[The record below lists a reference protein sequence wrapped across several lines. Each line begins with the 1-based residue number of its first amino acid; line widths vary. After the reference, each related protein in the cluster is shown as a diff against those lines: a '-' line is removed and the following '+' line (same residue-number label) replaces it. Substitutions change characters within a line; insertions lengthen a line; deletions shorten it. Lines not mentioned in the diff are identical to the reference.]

1 MKKSKK
7 TVHLKHMKR
16 KKFSTLLIRREIFAI
31 LACSFLCLLFLL
43 FFMKDYQAE
52 RTAMAAN
59 ASSNI
64 TSRASEYLASST
76 GELTMFD
83 TNRLQWLCTL
93 NSESG
98 AVSAIYDLT
107 DQKTVADSKRTVFL
121 IVVDKSN
128 DSGDSSSMIYTCDY
142 NELDIWKDMDSI
154 YAVPRTIPAIYKNFH
169 GNVRTEM
176 VSDCYYIS
184 EDGTFLPGK
193 SFLYETSDEIVA
205 EYDSSET
212 ILKSFDY
219 TPQDIA
225 SYTAIS
231 VDDAGITAMSPISL
245 GYDDSLTNTFF
256 AFPYYPSVKA
266 NAFFDECLTE
276 LEATGASTY
285 NDYLLIRVFSCYRSD
300 YTTFIAANGHEYAVL
315 TVTYFN
321 LFEEF
326 GFILYP
332 LLIAAYA
339 VSLVLGFVSARI
351 TYAKLRAQYAMEDYR
366 KTLMNTMAHDLK
378 SPLMTISG
386 YAENLQMNPEHPKRD
401 AYIRGIHSGIT
412 YMNKTIE
419 DILTLSKLEDH
430 TVTSAKV
437 PVDLSGQLNTLLEKH
452 RPLIEERN
460 LHIDASGTGSVTGN
474 ATLLGEALDNLLV
487 NALTHSP
494 EGSTI
499 TISIGNNFFSVS
511 NPCETD
517 LRGHIDELRNPFVT
531 GNESRS
537 DQKGSGLGLAIVQNI
552 ANLHS
557 CNLTLSAANR
567 TFEATLRFPA
577 R

>member
-16 KKFSTLLIRREIFAI
+16 KKFSTLLIKREIFAVAI
-31 LACSFLCLLFLL
+31 CSFLCLLFLL

-98 AVSAIYDLT
+98 AVISAIYDLT
-107 DQKTVADSKRTVFL
+107 DRKTVADSTRTAFL
-121 IVVDKSN
+121 IVRDKNSEPTA
-128 DSGDSSSMIYTCDY
+128 SASKIYTCNYDD
-142 NELDIWKDMDSI
+142 LDIWREMDSD
-154 YAVPRTIPAIYKNFH
+154 YAIPRTIPNLQKMTGDSSWI
-169 GNVRTEM
+169 ESE
-176 VSDCYYIS
+176 SDYYYLN

-193 SFLYETSDEIVA
+193 GFLYEIVS
-205 EYDSSET
+205 EYDSPDT
-212 ILKSFDY
+212 ILQSFDC

-225 SYTAIS
+225 AYTKIS
-231 VDDAGITAMSPISL
+231 ADDPETTIFGPLII
-245 GYDDSLTNTFF
+245 GYDDSLSNTLYGTFF
-256 AFPYYPSVKA
+256 YPSAKA
-266 NAFFDECLTE
+266 KEFYDILLAE
-276 LEATGASTY
+276 LEETGTTNF
-285 NDYLLIRVFSCYRSD
+285 NDYIEIRLFSCYRSN

-401 AYIRGIHSGIT
+401 VYIRGIHSGIT

-557 CNLTLSAANR
+557 CKLELSFENQ
-567 TFEATLRFPA
+567 TFEARLLFPM
-577 R
+577 RKNN